1 MPRPHGLPGCHPPTA
16 TTAVQAQ
23 PSDSCHA
30 LRCLRCSFTCL
41 PCPSDHHPHA
51 AYAHLAGRP
60 PHCSQSHRA
69 QPLRHQ
75 HRARPLP
82 LLPPSRTATRSACR
96 TPPTPHGRGG
106 AAEAKAASQSAPHA
120 SSLVGVADCRA
131 LPSAATTRTDG
142 RASPCCTNHHRWS
155 REGERGWG
163 GGARPM
169 GLPGCPRPE
178 SLCHLTQP
186 PHRRR
191 KAAGH
196 GCRSA
201 ARAHRFWIR
210 PPRLQIRSLPCAYRP
225 DLTTKHRPSRHPR
238 RP

>member
-1 MPRPHGLPGCHPPTA
+1 VRLGWAKLPRPHGLPGCHPPTA

-106 AAEAKAASQSAPHA
+106 AAEAKAASQAAPHA
-120 SSLVGVADCRA
+120 SSPVGVADCRA

-155 REGERGWG
+155 REGERGG
-163 GGARPM
+163 GGGQGRWASQAALAPRASATSHSRRTVVARPL
-169 GLPGCPRPE
+169 G
-178 SLCHLTQP
+178 T
-186 PHRRR
+186 
-191 KAAGH
+191 AA
-196 GCRSA
+196 A
-201 ARAHRFWIR
+201 PLRAHTVFGSGLRASKSGR
-210 PPRLQIRSLPCAYRP
+210 YPAPTGQI
-225 DLTTKHRPSRHPR
+225 
-238 RP
+238 